1 MIIEFED
8 GKQEF
13 RFLVKLAWNLNIVL
27 DRMKDKNKQRSKKY
41 RDLKK
46 YIRKIEDR
54 MVLYY
59 ELTKEIGDE
68 NLGGKT
74 R

>member
-59 ELTKEIGDE
+59 ELTKEIGE
-68 NLGGKT
+68 EKGK
-74 R
+74 